1 MTVLGII
8 EDYHGVFM
16 FDLTMIK
23 TWWSKDIERKP
34 RLIGGN
40 DLGQVD
46 QAVLA

>member
-23 TWWSKDIERKP
+23 TWSKDIERKP